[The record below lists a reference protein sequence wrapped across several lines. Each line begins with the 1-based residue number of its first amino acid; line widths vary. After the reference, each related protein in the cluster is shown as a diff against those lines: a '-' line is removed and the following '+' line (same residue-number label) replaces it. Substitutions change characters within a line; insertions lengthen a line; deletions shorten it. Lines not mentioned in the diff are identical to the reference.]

1 MNKMFCKCV
10 NRLKLKVNQILKD
23 VNFISTLT
31 VNQTCTEKFSIIMS
45 KCNIIFEN
53 LGLLFNSFIR
63 TKTIKNLTIRHAFVL
78 EIQKIRLV
86 AL

>member
-1 MNKMFCKCV
+1 M
-10 NRLKLKVNQILKD
+10 I
-23 VNFISTLT
+23 
-31 VNQTCTEKFSIIMS
+31 SII
-45 KCNIIFEN
+45 KY
-53 LGLLFNSFIR
+53 LKTLALPFNSFIR

>member
-31 VNQTCTEKFSIIMS
+31 VNQTCTEKFSIIIN
-45 KCNIIFEN
+45 KCNMYYDVDLN
-53 LGLLFNSFIR
+53 A
-63 TKTIKNLTIRHAFVL
+63 K
-78 EIQKIRLV
+78 
-86 AL
+86 